1 MKIKH
6 GIADWILE
14 VISFLLLAGASL
26 YLLIGWNSFPD
37 KLPMHH
43 NFAGEIDRWGDK
55 SELLFLVV
63 VAWVLY
69 VLLVAV
75 ERFPQIWNTG
85 VQVTPENRERVYR
98 ALKYMLGTM
107 KVLVNGV
114 FAFLIVQTTF
124 GQALPGWFLPV
135 FLAVFLGDL
144 VFWLVRLYRIR

>member
-14 VISFLLLAGASL
+14 VSSFLLLAGASL

>member
-1 MKIKH
+1 MTLPRNRWRVLYENKH

-26 YLLIGWNSFPD
+26 YLLIGWDSFPD

-63 VAWVLY
+63 IAWVLY

-75 ERFPQIWNTG
+75 ERFPSDLEYRGTG
-85 VQVTPENRERVYR
+85 DTGEP
-98 ALKYMLGTM
+98 GT
-107 KVLVNGV
+107 G
-114 FAFLIVQTTF
+114 
-124 GQALPGWFLPV
+124 LPGL
-135 FLAVFLGDL
+135 
-144 VFWLVRLYRIR
+144 

>member
-14 VISFLLLAGASL
+14 VSSFLLLAGASL

-135 FLAVFLGDL
+135 FLVVFLGDL

>member
-1 MKIKH
+1 M
-6 GIADWILE
+6 
-14 VISFLLLAGASL
+14 
-26 YLLIGWNSFPD
+26 
-37 KLPMHH
+37 
-43 NFAGEIDRWGDK
+43 
-55 SELLFLVV
+55 
-63 VAWVLY
+63 
-69 VLLVAV
+69 AV